1 MNLASDVAKQLGC
14 AWKPGQAFCNLHPRL
29 MMSRSIVEVWKKHQS
44 KIGHDKVFPSL
55 EYCNIDA
62 SNDSLVKQVLD
73 ALMSLASK
81 QWAERSWN
89 KYRVVKKKVFH
100 KSEEKMHKKLKMALQ
115 RAKNLVHVKQHYGV
129 SFYEKIF
136 FLH

>member
-1 MNLASDVAKQLGC
+1 MKTRNLPKQMNNRYIC
-14 AWKPGQAFCNLHPRL
+14 AFYKL
-29 MMSRSIVEVWKKHQS
+29 
-44 KIGHDKVFPSL
+44 
-55 EYCNIDA
+55 
-62 SNDSLVKQVLD
+62 
-73 ALMSLASK
+73 
-81 QWAERSWN
+81 
-89 KYRVVKKKVFH
+89 YRVVNKKVFH